1 MPSGF
6 HPSSNNAFA
15 GSNGNNGTHK
25 SQALLNANTLANS
38 LNNGGTLSRRSVNVP
53 GLRFNLPVD
62 DDDYLMPSP
71 QSPLHGMAQPPGSGG
86 GGPNSHHHH
95 GVTTP
100 TNNNVNSAYMDLIS
114 DPAGGGNNNKGSN
127 SGSSSSQNG
136 GSSSATAATTMF
148 PYPPPQGYFLTGNI
162 KYCLV

>member
-6 HPSSNNAFA
+6 QHPSSNTLGGMN
-15 GSNGNNGTHK
+15 K
-25 SQALLNANTLANS
+25 SQALLNANTLAQ
-38 LNNGGTLSRRSVNVP
+38 NGGTLGRRPVTVA

-86 GGPNSHHHH
+86 GGPRM
-95 GVTTP
+95 GGITTP

-114 DPAGGGNNNKGSN
+114 DPSNKGSN
-127 SGSSSSQNG
+127 AASASQNG
-136 GSSSATAATTMF
+136 QTMF
-148 PYPPPQGYFLTGNI
+148 PYPPPQGYFLTGKL
-162 KYCLV
+162 KYCPV